1 MTHELNNLLK
11 EKFGYSSFREGQR
24 ESIEAVLS
32 GKDTLVMLPTG
43 TGKSLCYQM
52 AGYALGGLTVVV
64 SPLISLM
71 QDQVASLKR
80 IGERSV
86 TTLNSHKTKEE
97 RHKILNNLLDFRFIF
112 LSPEMLQSK
121 EVLYQIR
128 AAQPSL
134 FVVDEAHCIS
144 QWGMDF
150 RPEYLK
156 LGEVKASLNHPV
168 TMALTATATPAVQL
182 EIKKSLDMEDAEDI
196 IYSVDRPNIKFH
208 KELCYGNK
216 REKVLDYIQYLE
228 KPGIIYFSSKKEADE
243 TAAYL
248 KEQTNYAVE
257 SYHSDLDAEDRNKV
271 QEHFIRDQIDVIC
284 ATSAFGMG
292 VDKENIRFVIHYHLP
307 GSPEAYLQEIGRC
320 GRDGKDAI
328 AILLFQ
334 PGDQKV
340 QQFFQREALPDHEE
354 LKWVYQNNKPYSLD
368 KDQSHL
374 EIGYHFKEEGYSIKE
389 AFEKITSR
397 KKLKAYQLEVIMK
410 YIHQEK
416 CLRSFLLKY
425 FDEDLKNKEDF
436 CCSSCQPDLLNNFM
450 DTGHHKVKTKQEL
463 QHWEEILS
471 VIFAEK

>member
-1 MTHELNNLLK
+1 MIPRLNDLLE
-11 EKFGYSSFREGQR
+11 EKFGYSTFREGQR
-24 ESIEAVLS
+24 ESIEAVLD
-32 GKDTLVMLPTG
+32 GNDALVMLPTG

-80 IGERSV
+80 IGERRV
-86 TTLNSHKTKEE
+86 TTLNSHKTPEE
-97 RHKILNNLLDFRFIF
+97 RYKILDNLPDFRFIF
-112 LSPEMLQSK
+112 LSPEMLQNK

-182 EIKKSLDMEDAEDI
+182 EIKKSLGMEEAEDI

-216 REKVLDYIQYLE
+216 KEKVLDYVQYLE
-228 KPGIIYFSSKKEADE
+228 KPGIIYLSSKKEADE
-243 TAAYL
+243 IAAYL
-248 KEQTNYAVE
+248 RDRTNYTVE
-257 SYHSDLDAEDRNKV
+257 SYHSDLDAEDRNKI
-271 QEHFIRDQIDVIC
+271 QEHFIRNQIDVIC

-292 VDKENIRFVIHYHLP
+292 IDKENIRFVIHYHLP

-320 GRDGKDAI
+320 GRDGQDAL

-340 QQFFQREALPDHEE
+340 QQFFQEDALPDQED
-354 LKWVYQNNKPYSLD
+354 LKWIYRNNKPYSLD
-368 KDQSHL
+368 EDQSHI

-389 AFEKITSR
+389 AFEHITSR
-397 KKLKAYQLEVIMK
+397 KKLKAYQLDVIMK

-425 FDEDLKNKEDF
+425 FDEELKNKEDL
-436 CCSSCQPDLLNNFM
+436 CCSSCQSDLIDSFI
-450 DTGHHKVKTKQEL
+450 DADHHKVKPKKEH
-463 QHWEEILS
+463 QHWEDILS
-471 VIFAEK
+471 VIFAEN